1 MISLA
6 TVLTVHS
13 YWQSLGVSSK
23 AKIAGQKQ
31 VTGTHLQARR
41 RREVSNTRE
50 DPRSH
55 MADQAGAWLG
65 HSSEATLLQPPCD
78 GHTQARVAP
87 RHRRGKPATSRGT
100 REGSG
105 VRGLRNTRRTS
116 VDT

>member
-31 VTGTHLQARR
+31 VTGIHLQARR

-65 HSSEATLLQPPCD
+65 HSSEATLLQPP
-78 GHTQARVAP
+78 
-87 RHRRGKPATSRGT
+87 
-100 REGSG
+100 
-105 VRGLRNTRRTS
+105 
-116 VDT
+116 